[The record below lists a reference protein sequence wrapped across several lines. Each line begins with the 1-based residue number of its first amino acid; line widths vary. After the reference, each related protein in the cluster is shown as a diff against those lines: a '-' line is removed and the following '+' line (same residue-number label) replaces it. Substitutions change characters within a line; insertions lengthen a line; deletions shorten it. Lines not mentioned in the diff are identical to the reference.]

1 MSAEKEEKITNSLKD
16 EKEEHKDE
24 KEEHKDEKEEH
35 KGGKEEQKV
44 KCTDCIHLVQS
55 QHYLSQEVL
64 GHHCFSIGRQ
74 QDYPDDYNFDA
85 LQVKKERACEWF
97 ESLAD
102 FKAKNAEHAGY
113 SPKIQRFVTIRVRW
127 GYDWKTE
134 EED

>member
-1 MSAEKEEKITNSLKD
+1 MSAEKEGKITDLSRD
-16 EKEEHKDE
+16 EKEEY
-24 KEEHKDEKEEH
+24 
-35 KGGKEEQKV
+35 KGGKEEQKEEHKV
-44 KCTDCIHLVQS
+44 KCIDCIHLVRT

-127 GYDWKTE
+127 GYDWKIDE
-134 EED
+134 APDEID

>member
-1 MSAEKEEKITNSLKD
+1 MSAEKEGKITNSSKD

-24 KEEHKDEKEEH
+24 KEE
-35 KGGKEEQKV
+35 QKV
-44 KCTDCIHLVQS
+44 KCIDCINLVQTK
-55 QHYLSQEVL
+55 HYLSQEIL

-85 LQVKKERACEWF
+85 LQVKEERTCEWF

-102 FKAKNAEHAGY
+102 FRAKSAETAQY
-113 SPKIQRFVTIRVRW
+113 APKIQRFVTIRVRW
-127 GYDWKTE
+127 GYEGETDEAPE